1 MPQISRKSKTAQ
13 MHKVK
18 HPLADIETPLEPQSE
33 VLADILRM
41 AEESGRRS
49 MHKVRPRMKRAIRAA
64 LKK

>member
-1 MPQISRKSKTAQ
+1 

-18 HPLADIETPLEPQSE
+18 HPLADIETPPEPQSE

-41 AEESGRRS
+41 AEESGRQS
-49 MHKVRPRMKRAIRAA
+49 MHKVRPRMERAIRAA